1 MAYTTF
7 DELQTEIVDE
17 LKIELPQSLGVMPDD
32 AVIALKVKEAIREA
46 KSERNYPD
54 IYTDEMILS
63 DMERIYANIK
73 AKAFFKCVTIGGEY
87 QASISDNGISRTF
100 SEYEKLSNGI
110 LPIARVC

>member
-7 DELQTEIVDE
+7 EEMQAEIADE
-17 LKIELPQSLGVMPDD
+17 LKIELPQSMGVVPSDD
-32 AVIALKVKEAIREA
+32 VINLKVKDAIREA
-46 KSERNYPD
+46 IKERNYPES
-54 IYTDEMILS
+54 YTDEMILA
-63 DMERIYANIK
+63 DLARLYANVK
-73 AKAFFKCVTIGGEY
+73 AKAYFKCVTVGGEY